1 MATRRLTKTG
11 SFNLGRQS
19 PKNDLSILDNKHITL
34 PDEIFTLQLNILE
47 MEAWL
52 LPSLVLKIF
61 KTFLLRFDY
70 QKVSPMALR
79 EFIIDICDAYL
90 EVPYHNL
97 HHATNVLHITYIL
110 LEKCDGF
117 RIFNQDILFA
127 TLIAAFA
134 HDVGHPGHNNL
145 FEINSFSDL
154 AIKYNDM
161 SVLEQHHCSLA
172 FELIKKHNLH
182 SLWSREEFVVVRQTI
197 VSCILGTDMAKHK
210 EQTESLKSIHLSVDG
225 QMTTSQQIT
234 LCKLLLHAAD
244 IGNPILEPTMCE
256 EWSRLVAQEFHNQ
269 GQKERQLGLVIST
282 PFDIENELSF
292 FSGEMKYIQFVCL
305 PYWKALDEAFSGFN
319 DELNM
324 VVRNLNSYTQKHD
337 QLAESIDPQQY
348 S

>member
-61 KTFLLRFDY
+61 KTFMVRFDY

-79 EFIIDICDAYL
+79 EFVIDICDAYL

-97 HHATNVLHITYIL
+97 HHATNVLHMTWIL

-117 RIFNQDILFA
+117 CIINEDVLFA
-127 TLIAAFA
+127 TLVAAFA

-145 FEINSFSDL
+145 FEVNSFSDL

-161 SVLEQHHCSLA
+161 SVLEQYHCSLA

-182 SLWSREEFVVVRQTI
+182 SLWSREEFINVRQTI
-197 VSCILGTDMAKHK
+197 VSCIIGTDMAKHK
-210 EQTESLKSIHLSVDG
+210 EHTELLTTFDVRGPLSIN
-225 QMTTSQQIT
+225 QQIT
-234 LCKLLLHAAD
+234 LCKFLLHAAD
-244 IGNPILEPTMCE
+244 LGHTVLEPQICE
-256 EWSRLVAQEFHNQ
+256 DWSRLVAQEFHNQ
-269 GQKERQLGLVIST
+269 GVKERELGLVST
-282 PFDIENELSF
+282 IPFDIDDELSF

-305 PYWKALDEAFSGFN
+305 PYWKALGDVFHEFKAQL
-319 DELNM
+319 DM
-324 VVRNLNSYTQKHD
+324 VMINLNSYTQKYN
-337 QLAESIDPQQY
+337 QITEKVDPCQY